1 MDPYLRLSVEKLYKK
16 KIANIIENTQ
26 KQIVLYPTKN
36 YFIEKLY
43 DS

>member
-26 KQIVLYPTKN
+26 KQVVYIPQRIT
-36 YFIEKLY
+36 
-43 DS
+43 S